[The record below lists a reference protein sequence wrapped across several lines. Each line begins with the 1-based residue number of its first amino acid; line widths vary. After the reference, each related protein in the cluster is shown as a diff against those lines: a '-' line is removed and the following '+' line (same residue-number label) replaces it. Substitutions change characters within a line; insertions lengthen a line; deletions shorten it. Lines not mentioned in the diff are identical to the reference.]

1 MYLEVGPIA
10 IKAMKVKR
18 PGVGGVSLDRETQD
32 RCVLHIPAVISSQW
46 GQDKI
51 VAIYRPGEE
60 ILPGPISVGAWCLN
74 LSAFETVKKLTLT
87 IHGLIKI
94 QITNRYIKTSSD

>member
-32 RCVLHIPAVISSQW
+32 RCVLHIPAVISSQ
-46 GQDKI
+46 
-51 VAIYRPGEE
+51 
-60 ILPGPISVGAWCLN
+60 
-74 LSAFETVKKLTLT
+74 
-87 IHGLIKI
+87 
-94 QITNRYIKTSSD
+94 